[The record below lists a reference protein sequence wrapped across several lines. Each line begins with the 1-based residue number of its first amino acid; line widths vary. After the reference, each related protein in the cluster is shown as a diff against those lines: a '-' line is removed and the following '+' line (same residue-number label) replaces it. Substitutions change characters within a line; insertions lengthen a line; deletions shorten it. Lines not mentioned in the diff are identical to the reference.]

1 MSEKNELWF
10 HGENIKGSRWIE
22 GNRDGGGGGVKVI
35 LHEVKE
41 QLLSI
46 ENILKNIE
54 EKTTSR
60 FSDSLTCIILYG
72 SWAKGTAREDSDI
85 DLLIVFKETD
95 DSTRKRLYDIEREI
109 DSDRSI
115 TFVSA
120 SSEDF
125 RKEKIPLYT
134 AIKKE
139 GKILWGDVDLAINS
153 DSPHIKYA
161 EAFKKSKELE
171 TRKVEMAE
179 KLIKEYPDYG
189 HVDLSFVASKH
200 AIQMA
205 LAMKGLGYSS
215 KVSVLLPLVK
225 EHISEDTAQKFKN
238 LFDLYVRSEYSI
250 ESITAEEAKLAV
262 EYAKGILRV
271 CYGR

>member
-1 MSEKNELWF
+1 M
-10 HGENIKGSRWIE
+10 
-22 GNRDGGGGGVKVI
+22 I
-35 LHEVKE
+35 LHKVKE

-46 ENILKNIE
+46 ENTLKNIE

-72 SWAKGTAREDSDI
+72 SWATGTAREDSDI
-85 DLLIVFKETD
+85 DLLLVFKKI
-95 DSTRKRLYDIEREI
+95 DSSKRKILYDIEREL

-120 SSEDF
+120 SFEDF
-125 RKEKIPLYT
+125 QKEKIPLYT
-134 AIKKE
+134 AIKRE
-139 GKILWGDVDLAINS
+139 GKILWGGADLTINPTPS
-153 DSPHIKYA
+153 HIKYA
-161 EAFKKSKELE
+161 EAFEKSKEFE
-171 TRKVEMAE
+171 TKKVEMAE

-189 HVDLSFVASKH
+189 YVDLSFVASKH

-215 KVSVLLPLVK
+215 KVAVLLPLVK
-225 EHISEDTAQKFKN
+225 EHLGEDIYMKFKR

-250 ESITAEEAKLAV
+250 ESFTTEEAKLAV